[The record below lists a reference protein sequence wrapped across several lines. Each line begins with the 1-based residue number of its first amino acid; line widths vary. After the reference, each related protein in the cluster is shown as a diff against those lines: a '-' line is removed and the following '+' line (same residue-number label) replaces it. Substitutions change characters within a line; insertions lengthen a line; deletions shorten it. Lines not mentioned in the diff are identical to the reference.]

1 VRKAEKQ
8 DLIDSLEET
17 VREHAH
23 IILTT
28 YRGLSVKDMNELRR
42 AVRGAGG
49 RMQVVKNRL
58 FARAL
63 GEADQ
68 AGLKEHLTGPVAAT
82 FVMEAPTQVLKEM
95 HTFARTHEELA
106 FRAGWVE
113 GELLNG
119 EQLSELATLPPRDEL
134 LSKLVASLGAPLS
147 QLVTLLQAVPRDLVL
162 TLQGVVKQRESA
174 EAA

>member
-1 VRKAEKQ
+1 MRKAEKQ
-8 DLIDSLEET
+8 ELIERLQET
-17 VREHAH
+17 VGEHAH

-28 YRGLSVKDMNELRR
+28 YRGLSVKDMTELRA

-63 GEADQ
+63 GEGDR

-82 FVMEAPTQVLKEM
+82 FVAEVPTQVLKEM
-95 HTFARTHEELA
+95 HSFAGTHEALA
-106 FRAGWVE
+106 FRAGWVD
-113 GELLNG
+113 GVLLNG
-119 EQLSELATLPPRDEL
+119 EQLSELATLPPREEL
-134 LSKLVASLGAPLS
+134 LSRLVTALGAPLS

-162 TLQGVVKQRESA
+162 TLQGVVRQRESA